1 MDENSVA
8 EAVVDTAYRIHREL
22 GPGLLERVYVN
33 LLCHCL
39 AKRGMRV
46 AKEVPVPIEYD
57 GIRFDEG
64 FRADLV
70 VEDLVIVEVK
80 CVSLLHPVHKRQLLT
95 YLRLTGKR
103 LGLLV
108 NFNEVLIKK
117 GINRVVNG
125 LPG

>member
-8 EAVVDTAYRIHREL
+8 RVVIDTAYRIHRDL
-22 GPGLLERVYVN
+22 GPGLLEAVYIK
-33 LLCHCL
+33 LLYHCL
-39 AKRGMRV
+39 AKRGLRV
-46 AKEVPVPIEYD
+46 VREVYIPIEYD

-70 VEDLVIVEVK
+70 VEDLIIVEVK

-108 NFNEVLIKK
+108 NFNETLIKN

-125 LPG
+125 MPG